1 MNVTIQVMG
10 LKQAQKQLAD
20 QGKKVDGVL
29 RGALNSTA
37 TKGRTE
43 RYVKPMSKLFKSSVL
58 GSRLGNAD
66 VRGKLTIKRARRGR
80 MNSRIIPSS
89 SGVRVD
95 DYRRWIFEV
104 LAPTRAR
111 LYVYGLRGRKVAAGF
126 VNPAS
131 SRQAPLSTRNSKTTA
146 RGKTYARKKALS
158 AAIGPSTA
166 YWFKQLTTS
175 QTLRWTSDF
184 LQQEFAKRM
193 QLEIDK
199 GVR

>member
-1 MNVTIQVMG
+1 MNVTIKVLG
-10 LKQAQKQLAD
+10 LKQAQKQLEA
-20 QGKKVDGVL
+20 QAKKVDPVL

-43 RYVKPMSKLFKSSVL
+43 RYIKPMSKLFKSSVL

-66 VRGKLTIKRARRGR
+66 VRGKLAIKRARKGR

-111 LYVYGLRGRKVAAGF
+111 IYVYGLRGRKVAAGF

-131 SRQAPLSTRNSKTTA
+131 TRQAPLRTRGSKITA
-146 RGKTYARKKALS
+146 RGKTYATKKALS

-166 YWFKQLTTS
+166 YWFKQLTTT
-175 QTLRWTSDF
+175 QTIKWTADF
-184 LQQEFAKRM
+184 LQEEFAKRM
-193 QLEIDK
+193 QKELNK
-199 GVR
+199 GPK